1 MPPPSSR
8 EQSGRQH
15 LYKGLRGT
23 CRRGGFFTVRL
34 CGAGNDGRCASC
46 VAASLDPRAGGA
58 RRRLPAM
65 RFGQPMHF
73 TGLNSFSREP
83 TFGEFKEDDGLRL
96 VGFQEDRC
104 MDVNP
109 D

>member
-1 MPPPSSR
+1 
-8 EQSGRQH
+8 
-15 LYKGLRGT
+15 
-23 CRRGGFFTVRL
+23 
-34 CGAGNDGRCASC
+34 
-46 VAASLDPRAGGA
+46 
-58 RRRLPAM
+58 M